1 MITKSYID
9 IHSHLLPVQDGPS
22 TMEEAISALNIASS
36 SGIEKI
42 IITPHFF
49 SANDTYKQ
57 REIDEIFNKLKGIV
71 DGLKISIKIYLGNEL
86 NIDEKVLECLA
97 EGKARTLA
105 GTDFIL
111 AEYPFYQVPCNY
123 INILHEL
130 LDNGYTPIIAHPER
144 NAFFIDHYED
154 IREMKAMGC
163 KIQIN
168 AASLLGGYGTDAK
181 KHAKRMLADGLV
193 DFIASDSHSD
203 IKGSPDVLHKAIIKA
218 VKLAGDK
225 ISTIVSGGIFK
236 ELLD

>member
-1 MITKSYID
+1 MITKGYID
-9 IHSHLLPVQDGPS
+9 IHSHLLPVQDGPA
-22 TMEEAISALNIASS
+22 TMEEAISALKIASW

-42 IITPHFF
+42 IMTPHFF
-49 SANDTYKQ
+49 SANDTYEQ
-57 REIDEIFNKLKGIV
+57 REIDKIFNRLKGIV
-71 DGLKISIKIYLGNEL
+71 DELKLSIKIFLGNEL

-130 LDNGYTPIIAHPER
+130 LDNGYTPIMAHPER
-144 NAFFIDHYED
+144 NVFLSDHYED

-181 KHAKRMLADGLV
+181 KHAKRMLADELI

-203 IKGSPDVLHKAIIKA
+203 VKRSPDILHKAIIKA
-218 VKLAGDK
+218 LKLAGDK
-225 ISTIVSGGIFK
+225 ISTIVLGGIFK